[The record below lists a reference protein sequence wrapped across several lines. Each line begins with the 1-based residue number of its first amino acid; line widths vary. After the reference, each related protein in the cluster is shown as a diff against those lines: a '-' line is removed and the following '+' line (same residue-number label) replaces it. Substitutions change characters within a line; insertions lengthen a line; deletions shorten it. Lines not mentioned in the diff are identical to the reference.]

1 MTTIRPA
8 RVDDLPALQ
17 HVEVAAGRCFIEVG
31 MPEVAGDEALPLE
44 ELDRHRRA
52 GLAWVAVD
60 ADDRPV
66 AYLVAEVLDGALHV
80 EQVSVHP
87 SHAGQQIGRAL
98 LEHAAAEAAARGL
111 GRLTLT
117 TFEQVPW
124 NAPYYRRCGFAVL
137 DEAEWAPGLRAV
149 REREAAHGLDR
160 WPRVCMAKDV
170 ETGL

>member
-1 MTTIRPA
+1 MTIRA
-8 RVDDLPALQ
+8 ASAADLPALQ
-17 HVEVAAGRCFIEVG
+17 HIEVAAGRCFVDVG
-31 MPEVAGDEALPLE
+31 MPEVAGDEPFTIA
-44 ELDRHRRA
+44 ELDGYRRD

-87 SHAGQQIGRAL
+87 SHAGRRVGRAL
-98 LEHAAAEAAARGL
+98 LDHAAGQAAARGL
-111 GRLTLT
+111 DRLTLT

-124 NAPYYRRCGFAVL
+124 NAPYYRRGGFVVL
-137 DEAEWAPGLRAV
+137 DEPDWGPGLRAV

-160 WPRVCMAKDV
+160 WPRVCMTKDV
-170 ETGL
+170 GEAP